1 MGNSGPSKDA
11 PASDPG
17 YAEKT
22 HEFGIALEPEVIKLC
37 IYGLLVG
44 FIGGLVA
51 QGLLEL
57 IYLFTNLFFFGRW
70 SFAIAYPVHNHLG
83 AWVILIPPIG
93 GLAVGLMIYYWE
105 PTLKGHGIPE
115 AMEAILFG
123 HSRMR
128 FRVGVLKP
136 LATAFAIGT
145 GGPFGAEGPII
156 QTGAAFGSIFG
167 QITKLSPYHRRILLA
182 AGAAAGMAATF
193 TAPLAG
199 ILVAV
204 ELLLFELRARS
215 FIPVALASA
224 MATAVRV
231 HFAGWSPLFPTP
243 AFALR
248 STQELWLF
256 ALLGV
261 IMGAVGIGMIRALF
275 WLEDF
280 FDHLPIRPALVWS
293 PAIGGLLLGIIGYFY
308 PQVFGTG
315 YDTIRAMLNDR
326 LTAGGLVGVSTA
338 KFWALAISLGS
349 GTTGGVFAPS
359 LIVGG
364 GLGAAYAQAWH
375 HFLPHLVS
383 DPALYGLI
391 AMAAV
396 FGGIARAPFT
406 SIVFLFELSRNPNCL
421 LPLIVGVMVAD
432 GFVRLFSRE
441 SIMTGK
447 LVKRGMIVL
456 QDYSVPVLMRARIE
470 QVMRKDFPAIPA
482 DAEIRTVLADFSPA
496 GAGLL
501 PVVGKTGT
509 LVGILEAHDLLKV
522 ETSDHHFTA
531 GEIARQD
538 YVLAY
543 PGEPV
548 DKVSREMLTK
558 NVENVVV
565 VERGPDRKPV
575 GTARANDILRLR
587 QWLVE
592 EESKELPTQANVK
605 RD

>member
-1 MGNSGPSKDA
+1 MGDSPHFGRAPDSMPS
-11 PASDPG
+11 
-17 YAEKT
+17 EKT
-22 HEFGIALEPEVIKLC
+22 HEFGIALEPEVVKLC

-44 FIGGLVA
+44 LIGGLVA

-57 IYLFTNLFFFGRW
+57 IYLFTNVFFFGKW
-70 SFAIAYPVHNHLG
+70 SFAVAYPAHHHLG
-83 AWVILIPPIG
+83 FWVILIPPIG
-93 GLAVGLMIYYWE
+93 GLVVGLMIYYWE
-105 PTLKGHGIPE
+105 PTLRGHGIPE
-115 AMEAILFG
+115 AMEAVLFG

-128 FRVGVLKP
+128 FRVGILKP

-167 QITKLSPYHRRILLA
+167 QMIKLSPYHRRILLA

-231 HFAGWSPLFPTP
+231 HFVGWAPLFPAP

-248 STQELWLF
+248 SMQELWLF
-256 ALLGV
+256 ALLGI
-261 IMGAVGIGMIRALF
+261 IMGAVGVAMIRVLF

-280 FDHLPIRPALVWS
+280 FEHFPLKPTLIWS
-293 PAIGGLLLGIIGYFY
+293 PVIGGLLLGIIGYFY
-308 PQVFGTG
+308 PEVFGTG
-315 YDTIRAMLNDR
+315 YDSIRAMLNDR

-338 KFWALAISLGS
+338 KFWALTISLGS

-364 GLGAAYAQAWH
+364 GIGAAYAQLWH

-406 SIVFLFELSRNPNCL
+406 SIVFLFELSRNPNSL

-456 QDYSVPVLMRARIE
+456 QDYSVPILMRARIE
-470 QVMRKDFPAIPA
+470 QVMRKQFSVIPA
-482 DAEIRTVLADFSPA
+482 EAELRTVLQEFSPA
-496 GAGLL
+496 NVELL
-501 PVVGKTGT
+501 PVVEKNGALAG
-509 LVGILEAHDLLKV
+509 VLEAHDLLKV
-522 ETSDHHFTA
+522 ESPDHHFTA

-543 PGEPV
+543 PGELV
-548 DKVSREMLTK
+548 DKISREMLTK

-565 VERGPDRKPV
+565 VERTAERKPI
-575 GTARANDILRLR
+575 GLARANDILRLR
-587 QWLVE
+587 RWLLE
-592 EESKELPTQANVK
+592 EETRELPNPPEADRHQK
-605 RD
+605 